1 MVATPGGAD
10 ILAAVVQVDDAQ
22 LTAEGVRQAMTELV
36 PAHMIPRHVSLVEQI
51 PFTVGGKIDRRAVG
65 GRLAADVAAVVRPD
79 HRDPATP
86 LESALAAI
94 VGDVLGVEGVGVDDD
109 FFGLGGDS
117 VLATQAVARIR
128 AWLDTPEVMVAD
140 IFAARTI
147 SELAGLLSRRER
159 DPGRL
164 DQVAE
169 LYLEVIHM
177 EADHVISA
185 IAETETVQ

>member
-1 MVATPGGAD
+1 
-10 ILAAVVQVDDAQ
+10 
-22 LTAEGVRQAMTELV
+22 
-36 PAHMIPRHVSLVEQI
+36 
-51 PFTVGGKIDRRAVG
+51 
-65 GRLAADVAAVVRPD
+65 
-79 HRDPATP
+79 
-86 LESALAAI
+86 
-94 VGDVLGVEGVGVDDD
+94 VGDVLGVEAVGADDD

-117 VLATQAVARIR
+117 VLATQAVGRIR
-128 AWLDTPEVMVAD
+128 AWLDAPEVMVAD

-147 SELAGLLSRRER
+147 TELAGLLSRRER
-159 DPGRL
+159 GPGRL